1 VTAVAE
7 VDGCPCGV
15 LHMMSADVLASFE
28 RLTAGFEDPRVL
40 VSVPRV
46 GNWRVPRVFIAC
58 HGLKAADLPAVAARY
73 GFERVP

>member
-1 VTAVAE
+1 
-7 VDGCPCGV
+7 
-15 LHMMSADVLASFE
+15 
-28 RLTAGFEDPRVL
+28 
-40 VSVPRV
+40 V